1 MNILNVELNS
11 LLGGLIMA
19 QWSDN
24 DPIVDVKIGRASL
37 IKINSNTILNYIRER
52 LSSNRV
58 SKIIIYI

>member
-1 MNILNVELNS
+1 MNEHIKC
-11 LLGGLIMA
+11 GTKFTFR
-19 QWSDN
+19 WSDN
-24 DPIVDVKIGRASL
+24 GPIVDVKIGQASL